1 MKLLTHTWLLK
12 KKKKCKNAA
21 VKNRFAIYMEVHK
34 QTLEA
39 CLLAH
44 LPSAGR
50 YCLGLNK
57 ILLTPFKSEQSLTD
71 KCLPD
76 SYWTERKR
84 ELNMNQVCSGFTST
98 YHEEELYLFLHY
110 HGNCMCFEMSGWI
123 IKPSTGK
130 KKTKKKPT
138 SNHWRWNLSRS
149 CRLWIHHQTVTWW
162 GLPVYSCRD
171 L

>member
-1 MKLLTHTWLLK
+1 MSLKK

-76 SYWTERKR
+76 SY
-84 ELNMNQVCSGFTST
+84 
-98 YHEEELYLFLHY
+98 
-110 HGNCMCFEMSGWI
+110 
-123 IKPSTGK
+123 
-130 KKTKKKPT
+130 
-138 SNHWRWNLSRS
+138 
-149 CRLWIHHQTVTWW
+149 
-162 GLPVYSCRD
+162 
-171 L
+171 